1 MTTLSPTALSGL
13 ERRIAMS
20 RSGRWLLHA
29 CGGDVDLVDLLGAMP
44 LRTLP
49 AINDPARPMV
59 DRFLIEQ
66 IIAGDRS
73 ALRDPIAREVSSDAP
88 LVRHGVVEVD
98 PAPVSLFARLSVSG
112 ARLDHAARRIDRMA
126 HWEEVALPEE
136 LLDSLREF
144 IGRARHR
151 RTIYAGSSTSVA
163 NTRRSS
169 SAHGT
174 RPVRVEPLGVA
185 AAGGGT
191 AVSLDVTARRGTQRV
206 F

>member
-29 CGGDVDLVDLLGAMP
+29 RGGDVDLADLLGAMP

-73 ALRDPIAREVSSDAP
+73 ALRDQIAREVSSDAP

-98 PAPVSLFARLSVSG
+98 PAPVSLFARLSVSD
-112 ARLDHAARRIDRMA
+112 A
-126 HWEEVALPEE
+126 
-136 LLDSLREF
+136 LLDS
-144 IGRARHR
+144 
-151 RTIYAGSSTSVA
+151 
-163 NTRRSS
+163 
-169 SAHGT
+169 
-174 RPVRVEPLGVA
+174 
-185 AAGGGT
+185 
-191 AVSLDVTARRGTQRV
+191 
-206 F
+206 